1 VSKTDLAAEL
11 AASLARV
18 LESATGW
25 RDVSVERLVRVSGG
39 ASRDTWSF
47 DAALPSGVRHPLV
60 LQRSRSLVVQA
71 WIDTATEARLMKA
84 ARAAGVPVP
93 DLITWSA
100 DPKPLGL
107 PFLIAERVEGETIP
121 QRILRSERYAAA
133 RNRLARQYGA
143 ALGQIQRIPLD
154 AVTGLEEQDPLAH
167 YASLL
172 GRIDEPHP
180 ALELGLRWLAAN
192 RPPAGERVV
201 NHGDFRNGN
210 GIVDEGGLRAIIDW
224 ELAHVGDPMEDLGWF
239 CIRAW
244 RFGAPLPVAGFGTYE
259 QIIAGYESVTERTVD
274 RDVLR
279 WWQVMGTVRWAAICM
294 MQGATHWTGHRRSLE
309 LAVTGRRVAEAEF
322 DLMLLLP

>member
-1 VSKTDLAAEL
+1 
-11 AASLARV
+11 
-18 LESATGW
+18 
-25 RDVSVERLVRVSGG
+25 
-39 ASRDTWSF
+39 
-47 DAALPSGVRHPLV
+47 
-60 LQRSRSLVVQA
+60 
-71 WIDTATEARLMKA
+71 MKA

-100 DPKPLGL
+100 DPEPLGL

-121 QRILRSERYAAA
+121 QRILRSQRYAAA
-133 RNRLARQYGA
+133 RDRLAQQYGA
-143 ALGQIQRIPLD
+143 ALGQIHRIPLD
-154 AVTGLEEQDPLAH
+154 AVAGLEDQNPLAH
-167 YASLL
+167 YASVLAE
-172 GRIDEPHP
+172 IDEPHP

-192 RPPAGERVV
+192 RPPAEERVV
-201 NHGDFRNGN
+201 VHGDFRNGN

-224 ELAHVGDPMEDLGWF
+224 ELAHIGDPMEDLGWF

-244 RFGAPLPVAGFGTYE
+244 RFGAPLPVGGFGTYE
-259 QIIAGYESVTERTVD
+259 QIIAGYGSVTDRTVD